1 MIGALRRSLDSWIA
15 RGFFLLM
22 VLAFITWGVGDVF
35 RLVGT
40 DTWVAKVGSE
50 TIEAPAVQQAYQQ
63 QMADLSRRLPAGTDP
78 TPDMRR
84 AVANTAL
91 QGLVN
96 QVVLQQAETRLGIV
110 VPDAAVRQLV
120 FAMPAFRG
128 ASGQFD
134 RPTFET
140 VLRNNGLTET
150 HFLDLVRGNLAQQ
163 QLLES
168 VAAGAA
174 APGELTKQ
182 IFAYEFEKRA
192 ADVVELAFD
201 AVPAPAAP
209 DAATLQRWYDNHP
222 DYYSSPEY
230 RRIKAMVLSPETL
243 AKDIPITDADLRKA
257 YDAQRAQYVKPER
270 RSVQVVQAPD
280 EAKAQTL
287 ATQWQGNAGQGNA
300 GQGGAGQGGAGQG
313 GADWAAMQTAA
324 QAAGGS
330 AVELDD
336 SVESGLPGEALG
348 KAAFAASADAVSA
361 PIQGLGGW
369 QVIKVTKITPGATQ
383 TFDEVK
389 DALRSRLLADK
400 ATDLIYD
407 RANKVDNILASGAG
421 LDELPGNLGLVGVL
435 GTMDTE
441 GNTLDGKPAPIP
453 GGDELR
459 QALIAAAFQ
468 AHKGD
473 PPRLTEV
480 PLKAGGSA
488 YYALSVEDVIPPA
501 VKPYD
506 QVKDQVLADWTHDA
520 VRHTQETAAAK
531 LLTAVKQGQKLAD
544 AAAVAGVPVRRTPLT
559 GRAQAV
565 SGMPPELLRPLFDLK
580 PGEPTMVETADGFL
594 VAVPAEIQ
602 EPDPA
607 KDPADYDQV
616 RTAMT
621 RAMGNDVAEIYAQ
634 ALRDRAQ
641 PRINQAN
648 LDSIGGQ

>member
-1 MIGALRRSLDSWIA
+1 MIGALRRSLDSWIV

-22 VLAFITWGVGDVF
+22 VIAFITWGVGDVF
-35 RLVGT
+35 RLIGT

-50 TIEAPAVQQAYQQ
+50 TIEAPAVQQAYQR
-63 QMADLSRRLPAGTDP
+63 QMADLSRRLPPGTDP

-84 AVANTAL
+84 AVASTAL
-91 QGLVN
+91 NGLIN

-110 VPDAAVRQLV
+110 VPDAAVRQQV

-128 ASGQFD
+128 PSGQFD
-134 RPTFET
+134 RATFET
-140 VLRNNGLTET
+140 VLRNNGLTEAR
-150 HFLDLVRGNLAQQ
+150 FLELVRGNVAQQ

-209 DAATLQRWYDNHP
+209 DAAVLQRWYDNHP

-243 AKDIPITDADLRKA
+243 AKDIPISDADLRKA

-280 EAKAQTL
+280 EAKAQAL
-287 ATQWQGNAGQGNA
+287 ATQW
-300 GQGGAGQGGAGQG
+300 QG
-313 GADWAAMQTAA
+313 GADWAAMQAAA

-336 SVESGLPGEALG
+336 TLESGLPGAALG
-348 KAAFAASADAVSA
+348 KAAFAASPDAISA

-369 QVIKVTKITPGATQ
+369 QVIKVTKVTIGSTQ
-383 TFDEVK
+383 EFDQVK

-421 LDELPGNLGLVGVL
+421 LDELPADLGLVGVA
-435 GTMDTE
+435 GTMDSV

-480 PLKAGGSA
+480 PLKGGGSA
-488 YYALSVEDVIPPA
+488 YYALTVEDVIPPA

-520 VRHTQETAAAK
+520 ARHAQETVAAK

-544 AAAVAGVPVRRTPLT
+544 AAAVAGVPVRRTPLS
-559 GRAQAV
+559 GRNDAV
-565 SGMPPELLRPLFDLK
+565 SGMPSELLRPLFDLK
-580 PGEPTMVETADGFL
+580 LGEPTMVETPDGFL

-602 EPDPA
+602 EPDAA
-607 KDPADYDQV
+607 KDPADYDQT

-648 LDSIGGQ
+648 LDSISGQ